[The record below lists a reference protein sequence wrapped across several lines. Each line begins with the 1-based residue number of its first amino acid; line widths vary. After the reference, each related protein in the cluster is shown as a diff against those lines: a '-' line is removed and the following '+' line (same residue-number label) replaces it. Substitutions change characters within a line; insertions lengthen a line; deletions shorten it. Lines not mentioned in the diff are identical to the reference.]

1 MAASGAMRCSAGI
14 AEVGMGLRNW
24 LHNKHMSDPVD
35 GMLQLTSCSAG
46 AYNAAYSNCRMQGVV
61 TAPGLAPTAVEHV
74 CLAPAKKWP
83 QPGQMIPV
91 LVDRADPTR
100 LEVRW
105 DDMPGNRELGQQ
117 QARQEAQRLAAQMS
131 AAQAWDPADAPGQQP
146 VTTAFPPNTMPPE
159 LQSLLDNFTQA
170 ARSSG
175 VQVTCNVQ
183 QEVFGAP
190 GRPVPGAA
198 GGGLTPEQAAAA
210 ASGGGSAGGLQPAT
224 ARVLAVRELP
234 IPAGIPGAPPA
245 GLVDLTLDVALPGG
259 GGYAT
264 SMRIGFSTA
273 EKRVKVATV
282 GLTLPVLVNPA
293 ARDQI
298 AIDTGRLG

>member
-1 MAASGAMRCSAGI
+1 VFAGNWG
-14 AEVGMGLRNW
+14 VGVGLRNW

-35 GMLQLTSCSAG
+35 GMLQLTSCSDG
-46 AYNAAYSNCRMQGVV
+46 AYSAAYSNCQMQGVV
-61 TAPGLAPTAVEHV
+61 TAPGLAPTAVEHL
-74 CLAPAKKWP
+74 CMAPTKKWP
-83 QPGQMIPV
+83 QPGQTIPV

-105 DDMPGNRELGQQ
+105 DDMPSNRELGQQ
-117 QARQEAQRLAAQMS
+117 QAQQEAQRLAAQMS
-131 AAQAWDPADAPGQQP
+131 AAQARDEVPGQQP
-146 VTTAFPPNTMPPE
+146 VTTTFPPNTMPPE

-170 ARSSG
+170 AQGSG
-175 VQVTCNVQ
+175 VKVTYNVQ
-183 QEVFGAP
+183 QDVIGAP
-190 GRPVPGAA
+190 DRPVPGAA

-210 ASGGGSAGGLQPAT
+210 ASGGGGLQRAT
-224 ARVLAVRELP
+224 ARVLAVHEVP
-234 IPAGIPGAPPA
+234 IPAGMPGAPPA
-245 GLVDLTLDVALPGG
+245 GLVDLTLDVALPDG

-264 SMRIGFSTA
+264 SIRIGFSTP